1 MKRVFIFISTILF
14 SCYLV
19 TMIVQQNQQISFSS
33 YNAVDVTGQ
42 ALTDHKVS
50 NRKEVTDALTNLAN
64 EHNSLI
70 ARRIVQPNEKGEIDF
85 RYQFYG
91 HVSPPSNL
99 KRASQESAEGSDIVS
114 NYLIVSGDLKGAE
127 LISTFSQ
134 LGYNAVDF
142 SSYSILSLLLTILLN
157 EVSLISF
164 ALFLLTFA
172 SLVLI
177 YRIKDLRD
185 AGIKLVSGQSMMKVM
200 LSSFIVDARQLLIAY
215 CLSILIGGVGLWHY
229 RILQSL
235 PILLYF
241 TGVTLYFFALC
252 FISLGLSLVYLL
264 GLNATSLVEVMRGRL
279 PLRRLLGVMFLG
291 QFVAIVVVGITI
303 GTLLNSYQDFVQ
315 LNNAKEEWSINRNY
329 YQLSYSYSSAF
340 TQGKE
345 EEKQNKSW
353 YDFANR
359 TLKDDKGLFV
369 KTNLRQFL
377 VSNIAN
383 GVKITDYVP
392 NGNTIYVSPNY
403 LEKQNVGVSD
413 EFLAQMKK
421 LKRGEFGLI
430 IPEKLKSSRKELE
443 SIYSEYMSGFSSRSL
458 NPHSHHLFKV
468 SVSTEF
474 VKNKKKRFLYNTDS
488 DIPMQFLNDPI
499 IVVTTPEA
507 MGDTPSSQLFWGT
520 EVGSGLHMT
529 GYKDSIDLL
538 KQGGVYQWVS
548 YLTNNRNSY
557 YKILSESRSRL
568 AFLLIGVLL
577 GLLTSILLFDSMNL
591 LYFEQFRKE
600 IFIKRLSGMRF
611 EEVHFNYLFSQICV
625 LGVALVFLIFL
636 THHLIMSLLIVSLFI
651 INMFTILYKQT
662 LTESRT
668 SVSVLKGK

>member
-142 SSYSILSLLLTILLN
+142 SSY
-157 EVSLISF
+157 
-164 ALFLLTFA
+164 
-172 SLVLI
+172 
-177 YRIKDLRD
+177 
-185 AGIKLVSGQSMMKVM
+185 
-200 LSSFIVDARQLLIAY
+200 
-215 CLSILIGGVGLWHY
+215 
-229 RILQSL
+229 
-235 PILLYF
+235 
-241 TGVTLYFFALC
+241 
-252 FISLGLSLVYLL
+252 
-264 GLNATSLVEVMRGRL
+264 
-279 PLRRLLGVMFLG
+279 
-291 QFVAIVVVGITI
+291 
-303 GTLLNSYQDFVQ
+303 
-315 LNNAKEEWSINRNY
+315 
-329 YQLSYSYSSAF
+329 
-340 TQGKE
+340 
-345 EEKQNKSW
+345 
-353 YDFANR
+353 
-359 TLKDDKGLFV
+359 
-369 KTNLRQFL
+369 
-377 VSNIAN
+377 IAN

-430 IPEKLKSSRKELE
+430 IPEKLKNSRKELE

-474 VKNKKKRFLYNTDS
+474 VKDKKKRFLYNTDS

-651 INMFTILYKQT
+651 INMFTILYRQT

>member
-1 MKRVFIFISTILF
+1 
-14 SCYLV
+14 
-19 TMIVQQNQQISFSS
+19 
-33 YNAVDVTGQ
+33 
-42 ALTDHKVS
+42 
-50 NRKEVTDALTNLAN
+50 
-64 EHNSLI
+64 
-70 ARRIVQPNEKGEIDF
+70 
-85 RYQFYG
+85 
-91 HVSPPSNL
+91 
-99 KRASQESAEGSDIVS
+99 
-114 NYLIVSGDLKGAE
+114 
-127 LISTFSQ
+127 
-134 LGYNAVDF
+134 
-142 SSYSILSLLLTILLN
+142 
-157 EVSLISF
+157 
-164 ALFLLTFA
+164 
-172 SLVLI
+172 
-177 YRIKDLRD
+177 
-185 AGIKLVSGQSMMKVM
+185 MKVM

-215 CLSILIGGVGLWHY
+215 CLSILIGGVGLWHF

-264 GLNATSLVEVMRGRL
+264 GLKATSLVEVMRGRL

-291 QFVAIVVVGITI
+291 PFVAIVVVGITV

-315 LNNAKEEWSINRNY
+315 LNSAKEEWSINRNY

-443 SIYSEYMSGFSSRSL
+443 SI
-458 NPHSHHLFKV
+458 
-468 SVSTEF
+468 
-474 VKNKKKRFLYNTDS
+474 
-488 DIPMQFLNDPI
+488 
-499 IVVTTPEA
+499 VVTTPEA

-577 GLLTSILLFDSMNL
+577 GLLTSILLFDCMNL

-636 THHLIMSLLIVSLFI
+636 THHLIMSLLILF
-651 INMFTILYKQT
+651 
-662 LTESRT
+662 
-668 SVSVLKGK
+668 